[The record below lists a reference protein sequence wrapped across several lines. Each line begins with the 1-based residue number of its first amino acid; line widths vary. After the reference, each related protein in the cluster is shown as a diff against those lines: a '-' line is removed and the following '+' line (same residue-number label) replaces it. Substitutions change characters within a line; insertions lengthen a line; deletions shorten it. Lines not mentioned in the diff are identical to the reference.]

1 MLRKLFI
8 GVIKFYQRFVSPH
21 KGFRCAYSVY
31 HQTNSC
37 SVAAIDILQQNQSI
51 INGVQQVRERLM
63 ACRQANVAL
72 QMLREKEEENRKKS
86 NVCAD
91 SLQGVDCIG
100 NSCNFI
106 DGSCFDGCGGI
117 DSCSCS

>member
-8 GVIKFYQRFVSPH
+8 GVIKIYQRFISPH

-37 SVAAIDILQQNQSI
+37 SVAAVDILQQNQTITDSI
-51 INGVQQVRERLM
+51 QDIRARLT
-63 ACRQANVAL
+63 ACRQAHVAL
-72 QMLREKEEENRKKS
+72 QELKEKEEQKEKKS
-86 NVCAD
+86 NVCGD
-91 SLQGVDCIG
+91 SLQDVDCIG
-100 NSCNFI
+100 NSY
-106 DGSCFDGCGGI
+106 FDGCSGI